1 MDNTNMLQLVALTIA
16 VMEGIKQFKIKDE
29 WKTVITVFVGGFLA
43 GIAEFA
49 PDAWI
54 RILPILT
61 VGLAAAGLYSL
72 GKRSGI
78 AVINN
83 K

>member
-1 MDNTNMLQLVALTIA
+1 MNDTTMLQLVALTIA
-16 VMEGIKQFKIKDE
+16 VVEGIKQFGIKNE
-29 WKTVITVFVGGFLA
+29 WKTVITVLIGGGLA
-43 GIAEFA
+43 AIAEFA

-83 K
+83 R